1 MANQLAKDLEIMFE
15 NYVEGF
21 EAACVVSRNAKKFR
35 PGDTAMQRA
44 GDVLYRPQHY
54 HMNIEEGLDL
64 SGKTST
70 ALVQRLV
77 PSVFKEPKNI
87 LYTLDAREMRDPEH
101 KTEAGRAAGMRL
113 AAQID
118 SDLISM
124 VTQRATNVVA
134 IPASENGSRGLA
146 LWNGAADIDATM
158 TAIGVPQGINR
169 RSFWNPFNYKD
180 LAGELGH
187 RAYAQGA
194 TMTAYEKAQI
204 PPVASFD
211 SYKTD
216 ISGRLPKAV
225 TVEDTITLAEAP
237 AHKVEAKDVNGMP
250 VDNRQGTIKIS
261 AKSLQVGDAFTI
273 AGVNS
278 VHQITKDTTGQ
289 PQVFR
294 VLAVDTA
301 GTTVTIS
308 PKILPPDNTDE
319 ASRPYANVD
328 ANAASGAVITVLNKN
343 AAPANLFWAD
353 GSVELMYGKLAF
365 PTGQGPQVMTAT
377 TEQGATL
384 IMSYAFDHIKGVTTA
399 RFTTLYGCSVLV
411 PEYTGIVIAGQ

>member
-64 SGKTST
+64 SGKEST

-194 TMTAYEKAQI
+194 TLTAYEKAQI

-216 ISGRLPKAV
+216 ISGRLPKAA
-225 TVEDTITLAEAP
+225 TGKDAITLAEAP

-261 AKSLQVGDAFTI
+261 AESLQVGDAFTI
-273 AGVNS
+273 TGVNS

-294 VLAVDTA
+294 VLAVS

-308 PKILPPDNTDE
+308 PKILPPDNVDV

-328 ANAASGAVITVLNKN
+328 ANAKSSAAITILNKN

>member
-64 SGKTST
+64 SSKTPT

-194 TMTAYEKAQI
+194 TLTAYEKAQI
-204 PPVASFD
+204 PQVASFD

-216 ISGRLPKAV
+216 ISGRLPKG
-225 TVEDTITLAEAP
+225 VETEITLTEEP
-237 AHKVEAKDVNGMP
+237 KHKVEAKDVNGMP
-250 VDNRQGTIKIS
+250 VDNRQGTIKVS
-261 AKSLQVGDAFTI
+261 AAGLQVGDAFTI

-294 VLAVDTA
+294 VLAVDTD

-308 PKILPPDNTDE
+308 PKILPPNNTDE

-328 ANAASGAVITVLNKN
+328 ANAASGAAITVLNKN